1 MTRKIIIK
9 LIDNDGS
16 DIDRMIHLDEDDNIP
31 NLQEIAESML
41 DTLNTDFETGKVV
54 KVGGGKIINNDF

>member
-41 DTLNTDFETGKVV
+41 DTLNTDFDTKTI
-54 KVGGGKIINNDF
+54 KVGGSKVIDNENE

>member
-9 LIDNDGS
+9 LIDHDGS
-16 DIDRMIHLDEDDNIP
+16 DIDRMIHLDEDDNLP

-41 DTLNTDFETGKVV
+41 DILNTDFDTGKVV
-54 KVGGGKIINNDF
+54 KVGGSKDCSIW